1 MWRKPQ
7 AGPSLSVVSG
17 RLDTVPPA
25 RRSAQPTT
33 TWDRV
38 ELAPLVLVRGKEGL
52 LVERAVAS
60 LARQAR
66 ARAQEAEPGA
76 VVEVTRLEA
85 AQYQQGRLA
94 VLASPSLF
102 AEPRHLEITGL
113 EALNDACATDL
124 LAYLS
129 DPAPDVTLVL
139 THASGVRG
147 KKVLEAVQ
155 AAGAVLVQCDEI
167 PDREKAGFV
176 SGEFARARRRIA
188 ADAVVALVQAVGSD
202 LRELAAAAAQLIS
215 DTTGTVGVDVVDRY
229 YGGRV
234 EATGFRV
241 ADAAVAGHEG
251 EALALVRH
259 SMASG
264 TDPVPLVAAI
274 ALKLRT
280 MAKVAG
286 SSNRPGALSGLAPWQ
301 IDRARK
307 ELRGWTPEGLASAI
321 LAVAAADAEVK
332 GEGRSASF
340 AIERAVRRVAQ
351 ARGTR

>member
-1 MWRKPQ
+1 
-7 AGPSLSVVSG
+7 
-17 RLDTVPPA
+17 VPPA
-25 RRSAQPTT
+25 RRASVATT

-38 ELAPLVLVRGKEGL
+38 ELSPLVLVRGKEGL
-52 LVERAVAS
+52 LAERAVAS

-66 ARAQEAEPGA
+66 TRAAESDPGA
-76 VVEVTRLEA
+76 TVEVTRIEA

-102 AEPRHLEITGL
+102 AEPRHLEIVGL

-124 LAYLS
+124 IGYLA

-139 THASGVRG
+139 THAGGVKG
-147 KKVLEAVQ
+147 KKVLEAVT
-155 AAGAVLVQCDEI
+155 AAGAVVVQCDEI
-167 PDREKAGFV
+167 PEREKGSFV

-188 ADAVVALVQAVGSD
+188 GEAVVALVQAVGSD
-202 LRELAAAAAQLIS
+202 LRELAAAAAQLVS
-215 DTTGTVGVDVVDRY
+215 DTTGTVDVDVVNRY

-241 ADAAVAGHEG
+241 ADAAVAGQEG

-259 SMASG
+259 AMASG
-264 TDPVPLVAAI
+264 TDPVPLVAAM

-286 SSNRPGALSGLAPWQ
+286 SSGRPGALAGVAPWQ

-321 LAVAAADAEVK
+321 LAVASADAEVK